1 MTTTPTAV
9 EIWCVDPQWNIL
21 MKLAGLI
28 YHISMI
34 LGFIIILIK
43 SELAWWRRSL
53 SIKTVR
59 VWCTYSF

>member
-9 EIWCVDPQWNIL
+9 EIWCVAPQWNIL
-21 MKLAGLI
+21 MNLAGLI

-43 SELAWWRRSL
+43 SELAWWRKSL
-53 SIKTVR
+53 NIKTVQSL
-59 VWCTYSF
+59 VHL